1 MKLKYILLLAISI
14 PGCSTT
20 PAPEERLS
28 YAKKLAF
35 EAGFEA
41 ATFGH
46 QFPLQA
52 FYALSRVSED
62 AVRIYIEGDGFA
74 YVTSSIPSPDPTPI
88 DPTALKLAVADR
100 SGNVVYLA
108 RPCQFNAKEVKQCS
122 QKYWTDERYS
132 EDAVAIVSEAI
143 DDLKKRYGVKEIELV
158 GFSGGATI
166 AAVLAAKRG
175 DVTALRTVAGNLDID
190 AFVEHHKI
198 SEMPHSL
205 NPADFSSSLKGLPQ
219 VHIVGER
226 DRIVPSS
233 VVESFLAHQTV
244 NSGIRKARLFLVN
257 DLSHFGDWQKHWPR
271 LLEVPIK

>member
-1 MKLKYILLLAISI
+1 MKIKVIFLIVICI
-14 PGCSTT
+14 TGCSTT
-20 PAPEERLS
+20 PAPQERSS
-28 YAKKLAF
+28 YAKEIAF
-35 EAGFEA
+35 EAAFES
-41 ATFGH
+41 ATFGQ

-52 FYALSRVSED
+52 FYALSRPSED
-62 AVRIYIEGDGFA
+62 VVRVYIEGDGFA
-74 YVTSSIPSPDPTPI
+74 YVTRSIPSPDPTPI

-122 QKYWTDERYS
+122 QKYWTDGRYS
-132 EDAVAIVSEAI
+132 EGAVAIVSEAI

-205 NPADFSSSLKGLPQ
+205 NPAEFSSSLKGLPQ
-219 VHIVGER
+219 VHIVGGR
-226 DRIVPSS
+226 DKIVPSS
-233 VVESFLAHQTV
+233 IVEAYLAHQSV
-244 NSGIRKARLFLVN
+244 SSGIRKSRLLLIN